1 MLRSIGAI
9 AVSTTAY
16 TAMIIA
22 VRQLPPGYRT
32 SGAYLVLLI
41 GFLAVAWWVVAPHG
55 KRR

>member
-9 AVSTTAY
+9 AVFTTVY
-16 TAMIIA
+16 MAMFIA

-32 SGAYLVLLI
+32 IGALLVLLI
-41 GFLAVAWWVVAPHG
+41 GFLAVAWWVVTP